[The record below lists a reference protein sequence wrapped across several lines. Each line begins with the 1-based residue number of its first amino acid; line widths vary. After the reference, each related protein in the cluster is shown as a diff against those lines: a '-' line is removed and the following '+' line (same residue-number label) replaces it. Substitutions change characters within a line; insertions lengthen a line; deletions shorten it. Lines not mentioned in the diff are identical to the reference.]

1 LIGLACAPKTDDTGS
16 GWYSPGILDGAIREA
31 LEDAF
36 GAPGAGLPIKP
47 GDSVLV
53 KPNWVHHRN
62 DTGGVECLYTHGEF
76 VLSVLREVMKCSPS
90 RIVVGDAPIQGCHW
104 KSVVPESFVKAMES
118 IDRDGILQIA
128 DFRRTIMH
136 GDSLRAG
143 TSPESRP
150 DRDFILFDLGKESL
164 LEPVSSPP
172 GRFRVTMY
180 NPDHLARRH
189 SAGVH
194 QYLIAREAL
203 EADVII
209 NLPKLKTHRKAG
221 MTGALKNLVGINGNK
236 EFLPHHRTGGSRDG
250 GDCYPGRSVL
260 KRLAE
265 TMIDKAN
272 RRIGRASFSLWLF
285 AADVLL
291 HGSRLLTGDIEIE
304 GGWSGNDTVWR
315 TVLDV
320 NRIAMYGRVDGSM
333 AESPGRRIV
342 SLTDALICGQ
352 NNGPLQPRPLP
363 MGCVTY
369 SDSSVDADRLN
380 SRLLGFDPC
389 LIPMLRH
396 ASSGFRWP
404 LPAFAS
410 DEEISEKVRSL
421 SGPAKGLYAR
431 PASGWECLAG
441 TFEKQRDDSQ
451 AVSSESTTAF
461 TR

>member
-1 LIGLACAPKTDDTGS
+1 MIGLACAGKTDIPGS
-16 GWYSPGILDGAIREA
+16 DWYSPDILDALIKEA

-36 GAPGAGLPIKP
+36 KLPGAGLPIKP

-62 DTGGVECLYTHGEF
+62 DAGGVDCLYTHREF
-76 VLSVLREVMKCSPS
+76 VLSVLRAVMKCKPS
-90 RIVVGDAPIQGCHW
+90 RVVVGDAPIQGCHW
-104 KSVVPESFVKAMES
+104 NSVVPESFAKAMTA
-118 IDRDGILQIA
+118 IDPDDILQIA

-150 DRDFILFDLGKESL
+150 DQKFIPFDLGKESL
-164 LEPVSSPP
+164 LEPVSTPS

-180 NPDHLARRH
+180 NPDLLARRH

-250 GDCYPGRSVL
+250 GDCYPGRSIL

-265 TMIDKAN
+265 ILIDKAN
-272 RRIGRASFSLWLF
+272 RRIGRASFSGWLF
-285 AADVLL
+285 AADALL
-291 HGSRLLTGDIEIE
+291 HIAKLITGDMEIE

-333 AESPGRRIV
+333 DESPRRRIV

-352 NNGPLQPRPLP
+352 NNGPLQPLPLH
-363 MGCVTY
+363 MGCVTF

-380 SRLLGFDPC
+380 SLLLGFEPG
-389 LIPMLRH
+389 LIPMLKQ
-396 ASSGFRWP
+396 ASSEFRWP
-404 LPAFAS
+404 LPIMAS
-410 DEEISEKVRSL
+410 DEELYRKVRSI
-421 SGPAKGLYAR
+421 SGQAKGPYAC
-431 PASGWECLAG
+431 PASGWECLANS
-441 TFEKQRDDSQ
+441 FEN
-451 AVSSESTTAF
+451 
-461 TR
+461 